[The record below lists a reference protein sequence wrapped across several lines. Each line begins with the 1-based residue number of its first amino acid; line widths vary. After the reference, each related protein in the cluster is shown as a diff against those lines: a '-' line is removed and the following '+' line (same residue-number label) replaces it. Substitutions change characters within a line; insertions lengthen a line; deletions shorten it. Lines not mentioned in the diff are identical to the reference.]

1 MIPAV
6 RLAGARPPKW
16 RRGFVGQDIV
26 AKTEEEITIAFAD
39 GGEAFHLAAFFK
51 IQIVTPR
58 LPRTN
63 DRQRIRE
70 VRHSTVRRL
79 LSSYVQLS

>member
-6 RLAGARPPKW
+6 RLADARPPKW

-51 IQIVTPR
+51 IQIV
-58 LPRTN
+58 N
-63 DRQRIRE
+63 
-70 VRHSTVRRL
+70 
-79 LSSYVQLS
+79 